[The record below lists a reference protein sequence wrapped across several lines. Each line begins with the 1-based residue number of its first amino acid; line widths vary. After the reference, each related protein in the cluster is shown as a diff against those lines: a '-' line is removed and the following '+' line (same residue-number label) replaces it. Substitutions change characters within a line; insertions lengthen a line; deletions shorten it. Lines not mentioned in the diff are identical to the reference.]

1 MSILTLCSTREQE
14 RKSRIKNI
22 IGNIVF
28 IVSLLLSYV
37 GILNLAG
44 NFTQSVTDSWM
55 QVTGI
60 SLFEDL
66 VLYQSFKAIL
76 TLIIKMALVS
86 FDSADSVCEEILKM
100 LINLFAIA

>member
-1 MSILTLCSTREQE
+1 M
-14 RKSRIKNI
+14 
-22 IGNIVF
+22 F

-44 NFTQSVTDSWM
+44 NFSESVTDTWL

-66 VLYQSFKAIL
+66 VIYQSFKAII
-76 TLIIKMALVS
+76 TLVIKMTLVS

>member
-1 MSILTLCSTREQE
+1 LCSTREQE

-44 NFTQSVTDSWM
+44 SFTQSVTDSWL

-60 SLFEDL
+60 SLIEDL
-66 VLYQSFKAIL
+66 VIYQSFKAIF
-76 TLIIKMALVS
+76 TLIIKIMLVK
-86 FDSADSVCEEILKM
+86 FDSADSTCEEILKM
-100 LINLFAIA
+100 FVGLFSIA